1 METIKT
7 YLLILLL
14 TISLIQGY
22 LLYSKHQS
30 SKDFELKYSKLQ
42 FQSEELKKEI
52 EKLKKES
59 NNVVVPDLKEDEVVD
74 YWKGYLK

>member
-22 LLYSKHQS
+22 LLYSKNKAN
-30 SKDFELKYSKLQ
+30 KDFELKYSKLQ
-42 FQSEELKKEI
+42 LQSEELKKEI

-59 NNVVVPDLKEDEVVD
+59 DNVVVPDLKEDEVVD
-74 YWKGYLK
+74 YWKEYLK